1 MRHVVILPYFC
12 DEEIK
17 RYLKIVDRMQQFPKQ
32 NCDWQFLLAA
42 SPRIKPSDELRS
54 ACEKLA
60 PTDSFQCPTQIFGY
74 PEGPTAMFWDSM
86 QYIQDNT
93 PDDGGFGFWFESD
106 MAATQPDWMD
116 RLDAEWRGEKE
127 LPLLMGLY
135 VPEVYKQRLLKKRK
149 LLLGDHVNGGA
160 CYGKQF
166 AGLMPPE
173 ARDGVFDVVVYEYAK
188 QLGKVKPTG
197 LIDFSTNQ
205 RVRRD
210 ILNTDKVVLHG
221 FMQDK
226 NKFIDDC
233 VAPVTERERKKAY
246 LHPMIDSIEST
257 RRKLRVWSVRRG
269 KQAMY
274 ENMLLAKDRDNK
286 RRAA

>member
-12 DEEIK
+12 DEEIV
-17 RYLKIVDRMQQFPKQ
+17 RYMKIVDRMGQFPNQK
-32 NCDWQFLLAA
+32 CDWQFLLAA
-42 SPRIKPSDELRS
+42 SPRIKPSTELKA
-54 ACEKLA
+54 ACEKVA

-86 QYIQDNT
+86 EYIQNQT
-93 PDDGGFGFWFESD
+93 PNDGGFGLWFESD
-106 MAATQPDWMD
+106 MAATQPDWLD
-116 RLDAEWRGEKE
+116 RLDAEWNQGTP
-127 LPLLMGLY
+127 PLLMGLY
-135 VPEVYKQRLLKKRK
+135 VPEVYKQRLLKRKK

-166 AGLMPPE
+166 AHRMPVE
-173 ARDGVFDVVVYEYAK
+173 AREGVFDVAVYQYAK
-188 QLGKVKPTG
+188 KLGKVKATN
-197 LIDFSTNQ
+197 LIDFSTND

-210 ILNTDKVVLHG
+210 LLDTNKVVLHG

-226 NKFIDDC
+226 NQFIEDC
-233 VAPVTERERKKAY
+233 IAPLTDRERKSAY
-246 LHPMIDSIEST
+246 LIPMQDKLDST

-274 ENMLLAKDRDNK
+274 ENMLLAKEKESK